1 MHGLQDIVFE
11 LRYRSTQ
18 HDTTVS
24 FLACQKHYLEVYT
37 FTGIYFKFAPADG
50 PCRRT
55 QIQRN
60 PVELFLACAPNDRKD
75 CRLPVSG
82 EYTILIIGYIF
93 GFYMAWNIGANDV
106 ANSMASAVGAK
117 AITIRQAIFIAAIL
131 NVLGATFIGSHV
143 TNTIRKGI
151 VSTQVLGD
159 PQLALIGA
167 LSALLAAALWISFAT
182 WKSLPVSTTHSIVG
196 AMIGFGIMAGGFDVI
211 NWLKLG
217 AVVMSWI
224 ISPVFSMVI
233 AFVLFKS
240 IVRLIL
246 SKNDAKTAA
255 FRWSPVFIGIAC
267 FVVVLSFLFKTPLGK
282 KLAIGTPMALIIA
295 LVMACLLGMAGKML
309 IKYFVMGRKN
319 NGVEEIFRRIQ
330 IGTSCYVALAQGA
343 NDVANAIGPLAV
355 IYFLVHTGA
364 VGAKVPVPI
373 FLLLFGGVGIACG
386 IWMAGY
392 RVMTTIG
399 TKITTL
405 TNTRGFCVDFSAATT
420 VLLASKMG
428 LPVSTTH
435 AAVGGVMGVGL
446 ARGMEAVNFRIVL
459 QIVLYWVLTV
469 PAAAITSM
477 LIFWMIRLFY

>member
-1 MHGLQDIVFE
+1 LPFLGSHVIVQQTIATSIS
-11 LRYRSTQ
+11 LHKDPTST
-18 HDTTVS
+18 
-24 FLACQKHYLEVYT
+24 
-37 FTGIYFKFAPADG
+37 
-50 PCRRT
+50 
-55 QIQRN
+55 
-60 PVELFLACAPNDRKD
+60 
-75 CRLPVSG
+75 VSG
-82 EYTILIIGYIF
+82 EYVILIIGYAF

-117 AITIRQAIFIAAIL
+117 AITIRQAIFIASIL
-131 NVLGATFIGSHV
+131 NVIGATFIGAHV

-151 VSTQVLGD
+151 VSTEILTD
-159 PQLALIGA
+159 PHLALTGA
-167 LSALLAAALWISFAT
+167 LAALLAAALWVSFAT

-196 AMIGFGIMAGGFDVI
+196 AMIGFGIMAGGMEVI
-211 NWLKLG
+211 NWSKLG
-217 AVVMSWI
+217 AVILSWV

-233 AFVLFKS
+233 AFTLFK
-240 IVRLIL
+240 IMVRLIL
-246 SKNDAKTAA
+246 SRSDPFAA
-255 FRWSPVFIGIAC
+255 ALRWSPAFIGSAC

-282 KLAIGTPMALIIA
+282 KLSVGTPTSLLIAIVLA
-295 LVMACLLGMAGKML
+295 YLLGILGQQLVKR
-309 IKYFVMGRKN
+309 FVVNAKS

-355 IYFLVHTGA
+355 IYFLVKTGA
-364 VGAKVPVPI
+364 VGATVPVPI

-459 QIVLYWVLTV
+459 HIMLYWVLTV

-477 LIFWMIRLFY
+477 LLFWIIRLCY